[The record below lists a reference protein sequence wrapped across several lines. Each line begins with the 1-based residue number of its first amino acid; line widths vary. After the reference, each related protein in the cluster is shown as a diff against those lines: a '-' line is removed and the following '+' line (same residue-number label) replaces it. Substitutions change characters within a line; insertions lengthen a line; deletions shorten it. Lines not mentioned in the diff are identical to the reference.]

1 MNPEII
7 NLLKAYEKALNTS
20 DTQAAMALYGSD
32 PIFMPEFSVAL
43 IGRDAVKAGYDKVFQ
58 TITLNVV
65 FTIHEVVEVGDWA
78 YARTSSAGETRIHAS
93 GKMVKEGNNELFI
106 FRQEKGQW
114 KIHRYLFATTNPAA
128 A

>member
-1 MNPEII
+1 MNQEII

-43 IGRDAVKAGYDKVFQ
+43 IGRDTVKAGYDKVFEA
-58 TITLNVV
+58 ITLNVV
-65 FTIHEVVEVGDWA
+65 FTIHEIVEAGDWA

-93 GKMVKEGNNELFI
+93 AKMVKEGNNELFI
-106 FRQEKGQW
+106 FRKEKGQW
-114 KIHRYLFATTNPAA
+114 KIHRYLFATTNPASA
-128 A
+128 